1 MSWAVLQHIALQVLL
16 AIASPLLVLA
26 VDDPG
31 DAVDSH
37 GGSPFIQEDSVW
49 APLAIGGHGRF
60 DFYTANKKL
69 DGLHNLPG
77 LTLQPKS
84 MPKFGSWGDAK
95 IEGRF
100 TDADLRRSGGPQ
112 ARLLE
117 AYVNLYSSSVDVRIG
132 KQIMAWGR
140 ADGLNPTDNLTPKDF
155 TVLSAKDE
163 EERRTGTT
171 GILTK
176 YHYESYS
183 LSVAWLPLFNPNTI
197 PIAPV
202 AGIQVS
208 EDKRNAGAWNDQGFA
223 IRFEQTGDTFDW
235 SLSYYDGLDVNPVGV
250 PQSPSA
256 VKLIHTRI
264 RVLGADFALPF
275 GQYGLRGEVAYVQ
288 TANPSGENPFIKRP
302 YVWMVLGGDRS
313 LTDDLNLN
321 LQIYQRFIL
330 NYRDPFAIVDP
341 ATQQLSVLDAVI
353 NQQLDQSQVGLSGR
367 IKATWFN
374 KTLDAELLGMWNAN
388 RGDLFFR
395 PSLTYAFTDVW
406 KGMMGYDF
414 FNGQR
419 NSYFGRLESASA
431 FYIELR
437 ATF

>member
-1 MSWAVLQHIALQVLL
+1 MSWTVLQNIALQVLL

-26 VDDPG
+26 VDDPANG
-31 DAVDSH
+31 TDRH
-37 GGSPFIQEDSVW
+37 GESPVGPQESVW
-49 APLAIGGHGRF
+49 AALAIGGHGRF
-60 DFYTANKKL
+60 DFYTADKKL
-69 DGLHNLPG
+69 DGLHNLHG

-84 MPKFGSWGDAK
+84 MPRFGSWGDAK

-100 TDADLRRSGGPQ
+100 TDEDLRRTGGPQ

-132 KQIMAWGR
+132 KQIIAWGR

-176 YHYESYS
+176 YHYESYT

-197 PIAPV
+197 PIARV

-208 EDKRNAGAWNDQGFA
+208 EDKSNAGAWNDQGVA
-223 IRFEQTGDTFDW
+223 IRFEQTREAFDW
-235 SLSYYDGLDVNPVGV
+235 SLSYYNGLDINPAGIPLSSSV
-250 PQSPSA
+250 
-256 VKLIHTRI
+256 VKLVHTRI
-264 RVLGADFALPF
+264 RVLGADFAMPA
-275 GQYGLRGEVAYVQ
+275 GPYGLRGEIAYVQ
-288 TANPSGENPFIKRP
+288 TANPSGENPFIKKP
-302 YVWMVLGGDRS
+302 YVWMVLGGDRN
-313 LTDDLNLN
+313 LTEDLNLN

-330 NYRDPFAIVDP
+330 NYRDPFAIEES

-353 NQQLDQSQVGLSGR
+353 NQQLDQSQVGLNGR
-367 IKATWFN
+367 IKASWFN
-374 KTLDAELLGMWNAN
+374 KTLEAELMGVWNAN
-388 RGDLFFR
+388 RGDLFLR

-419 NSYFGRLESASA
+419 DSYFGRLEPASA
-431 FYIELR
+431 FYLELR